1 MLFPFSDTVAISYY
15 HTYVGAPPS
24 PQRRCDNIIY

>member
-15 HTYVGAPPS
+15 HTYVGAPPL
-24 PQRRCDNIIY
+24 PPAAVR